1 LPCNEF
7 TPCPCGCACFGV
19 PVYLCLPGSYKD
31 AVKIVG
37 ENLNLICKD
46 DIECKNNGSGNLC
59 VRSLESDL
67 EYGVCANSISDAENL
82 IFKIFSKSNST
93 KDFLEV
99 SVELV
104 TIQLQEREI
113 DCKNERIRFSFE
125 GNQSVTLYIYNSKYQ
140 LSHY

>member
-1 LPCNEF
+1 LRCDYSA
-7 TPCPCGCACFGV
+7 PCPCGCACFGF

-46 DIECKNNGSGNLC
+46 DIECKNNGSGNFC

-99 SVELV
+99 S
-104 TIQLQEREI
+104 T
-113 DCKNERIRFSFE
+113 
-125 GNQSVTLYIYNSKYQ
+125 
-140 LSHY
+140 